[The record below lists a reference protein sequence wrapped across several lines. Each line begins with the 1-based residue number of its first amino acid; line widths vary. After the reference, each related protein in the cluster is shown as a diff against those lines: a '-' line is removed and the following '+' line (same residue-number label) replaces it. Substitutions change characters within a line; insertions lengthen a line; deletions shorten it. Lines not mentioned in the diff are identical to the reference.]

1 MQLTQDQRRELELVN
16 DEDRW
21 PHWPVLPVKRHREGD
36 MPDLGV
42 IVAGRST
49 VYLVNLFQLRA
60 GPLGPQLE
68 GVERKHYADREALI
82 ADGWVGD

>member
-1 MQLTQDQRRELELVN
+1 MQLTQDQRRELDLVN

-21 PHWPVLPVKRHREGD
+21 PHWPVLPVKRYREGD

-49 VYLVNLFQLRA
+49 VYLVNLFQLQT

-68 GVERKHYADREALI
+68 GVEKRDYANREALI
-82 ADGWVGD
+82 ADGWIGD